1 MSKLTERGG
10 ETEKQRKE

>member
-10 ETEKQRKE
+10 ETEKQRKA